1 MRTRDKYNDSI
12 HKLGRTT
19 NLIAIILMLMVPI
32 AFKIYTG
39 TEFDTAA
46 FIQHGLPL
54 IIIYSIVGVTEI
66 FSYTPVLGAG
76 GTYVSFITG
85 NISNMKLP
93 SSIAAQQAI
102 NAKKGS
108 EEADVASTLAIATS
122 SFVTVTVLIIG
133 LIGFSFFKGILENEV
148 LAPGFTNVLPALMGA
163 FATPFIL
170 KSPKKA
176 LVAIAFIIIYQ
187 YILVPLAPPKIGGI
201 LPAFTVFFSV
211 LVTTGVSYLMFKNN
225 KKKAS

>member
-1 MRTRDKYNDSI
+1 MRTREKYNDSI
-12 HKLGRTT
+12 HTLGRTT
-19 NLIAIILMLMVPI
+19 NFIAIILMIMVPV

-76 GTYVSFITG
+76 GTYITFITG

-93 SSIAAQQAI
+93 SSIAAQEAI

-108 EEADVASTLAIATS
+108 EEADIASTLAIATS

-133 LIGFSFFKGILENEV
+133 LIGFSFFKEVLENEL
-148 LAPGFTNVLPALMGA
+148 LAPGFANVLPALMGA
-163 FATPFIL
+163 FATPFMM

-176 LVAIAFIIIYQ
+176 LIAIVFILFYQ
-187 YILVPLAPPKIGGI
+187 YVLIPMAPTKIGGI

-211 LVTTGVSYLMFKNN
+211 IVTVGVSYIIFKNT
-225 KKKAS
+225 KEKAN